1 MNTNLTSLQETF
13 VKDNVDVRLRNLSAH
28 LKLIQSLSKDSSQIQ
43 VVNKLITESRYFT
56 EWIAPD
62 IDIDNAFEL
71 ANLGRFLTRWLFHW
85 EHIWHDTAAKN
96 QIIQELDTWSESILR
111 MSQLF
116 LLQSY

>member
-1 MNTNLTSLQETF
+1 MYRRKVIVF
-13 VKDNVDVRLRNLSAH
+13 
-28 LKLIQSLSKDSSQIQ
+28 I
-43 VVNKLITESRYFT
+43 RYFT

-85 EHIWHDTAAKN
+85 EHILHDRTAKN

-111 MSQLF
+111 MSQLLVLIILGF
-116 LLQSY
+116 TSPIGDWKLLTHKPC